1 MEMHNVKKAIRQ
13 YVRHVHQLVL
23 EPAAASSFKPS
34 LWVDGDKL
42 IEVYQQH
49 IPRMRKRSCFTTM
62 SYEERLH
69 AVFSHAAY
77 RFISDKPIT
86 KIDEYTLV
94 PELSDEHSVV
104 FSTHAELG
112 VTTKLVVAFRG
123 THPLKISD
131 IITDVFI
138 TLGKESETERF
149 IKAVDKIRRL
159 QEMFPIVPIT
169 VCGHSLGGT
178 QAIYVSKLFKLK
190 SYTYNP
196 AQGIS
201 LKYLDEIDKHPQIR
215 VLRVISDPVSC
226 IAGLENVNG
235 LILFPQVSSI
245 SMTKNHSLLNFLPSD
260 SLPPVVK
267 L

>member
-1 MEMHNVKKAIRQ
+1 MEMYNIKKSVRQ
-13 YVRHVHQLVL
+13 YIKCVRQMVV
-23 EPAAASSFKPS
+23 EPAAAFKPS
-34 LWVDGDKL
+34 LWADGDKL
-42 IEVYQQH
+42 IEVYQSH
-49 IPRMRKRSCFTTM
+49 LPRMRRRSCFTTM
-62 SYEERLH
+62 SYEEKLH

-77 RFISDKPIT
+77 RFIGDNPIT
-86 KIDEYTLV
+86 KVNEYTLV

-104 FSTHAELG
+104 FSTGETLG

-123 THPLKISD
+123 TNPMKISD

-149 IKAVDKIRRL
+149 VLAVEKIRKL
-159 QEMFPIVPIT
+159 QEMHPVVPIT

-190 SYTYNP
+190 TYTYNP

-201 LKYLDEIDKHPQIR
+201 LKYLEEIDKHPQIR
-215 VLRVISDPVSC
+215 VLRVMSDPVSC

-235 LILFPQVSSI
+235 LILFPQVSSL
-245 SMTKNHSLLNFLPSD
+245 SMAKNHSLYNFLPSD
-260 SLPPVVK
+260 NIPSVVN

>member
-1 MEMHNVKKAIRQ
+1 MHKLKKAIRH
-13 YVRHVHQLVL
+13 YMKITREMVI
-23 EPAAASSFKPS
+23 EPAASFKPS
-34 LWVDGDKL
+34 LWTDGDKL
-42 IEVYQQH
+42 IEVYQTH
-49 IPRMRKRSCFTTM
+49 VPRMRRRSCFTSM

-69 AVFSHAAY
+69 ALFSHAAY
-77 RFISDKPIT
+77 RFIGDNPIVRVN
-86 KIDEYTLV
+86 EYSLV

-104 FSTHAELG
+104 FSTRETLG

-123 THPLKISD
+123 TNPLKISD

-138 TLGKESETERF
+138 TLGKETETERF
-149 IKAVDKIRRL
+149 VLAVEKIRRL
-159 QEMFPIVPIT
+159 QELYPVVPIT

-178 QAIYVSKLFKLK
+178 QAIYVSKIFKLK
-190 SYTYNP
+190 TYTYNP

-201 LKYLDEIDKHPQIR
+201 LKYLSEIDKHPQIR

-235 LILFPQVSSI
+235 LILFPQVSSL
-245 SMTKNHSLLNFLPSD
+245 SMTKNHSLTNFLPSD
-260 SLPPVVK
+260 NIPSVVK

>member
-1 MEMHNVKKAIRQ
+1 MEMYNLKKAMRN
-13 YVRHVHQLVL
+13 YLKFAREMVT
-23 EPAAASSFKPS
+23 EPAAAFKPA
-34 LWVDGDKL
+34 LWTDGDKL
-42 IEVYQQH
+42 IEVYQSH
-49 IPRMRKRSCFTTM
+49 LPRMRRRSCFTSM
-62 SYEERLH
+62 SYEERIH

-77 RFISDKPIT
+77 RFIGDKPII
-86 KIDEYTLV
+86 KINEYTLV

-104 FSTHAELG
+104 FSNGESLG
-112 VTTKLVVAFRG
+112 VTTRLIVAFRG
-123 THPLKISD
+123 THPMKISD

-149 IKAVDKIRRL
+149 ILAVEKIRRL
-159 QEMFPIVPIT
+159 QELHPIVPIT

-178 QAIYVSKLFKLK
+178 QAIYVSKIFKLK
-190 SYTYNP
+190 TYTYNP

-201 LKYLDEIDKHPQIR
+201 MKYLEEIDKHPQIR

-235 LILFPQVSSI
+235 LILFPQVSAL
-245 SMTKNHSLLNFLPSD
+245 SMTKNHSLYNFLPSD
-260 SLPPVVK
+260 DIPSIVK